1 MARYI
6 VRRTKN
12 DTKVIFGRAARRVG
26 RQPLGECLA
35 IGNGNGTINIK
46 NLVET
51 DSRGADF
58 FELKNIT
65 HTDFW
70 TRTFDSDRKLAGSD
84 QQVGGHTSEA
94 SVVTALNEILGTG
107 LARALAPI
115 TSGTIGVVNFGTE
128 KGTDGTLSDIL
139 DESSNI
145 FILESGGDTI
155 VLTHSDGTIKD
166 DDARSVGGTGNPVTS
181 GGVSGTNLV
190 LTLND

>member
-6 VRRTKN
+6 IRRTKN
-12 DTKVIFGRAARRVG
+12 DTKVVFGRAARRVG

-51 DSRGADF
+51 DSRGSDF

-70 TRTFDSDRKLAGSD
+70 TRSFDSDRKISGSD
-84 QQVGGHTSEA
+84 EQVGGHTSEA

-107 LARALAPI
+107 LVRALSPLE
-115 TSGTIGVVNFGTE
+115 SGTIGNLCIGIE
-128 KGTDGTLSDIL
+128 KGTDGTASNIL
-139 DESSNI
+139 DESSNT
-145 FILESGGDTI
+145 FILESGSDTI
-155 VLTHSDGTIKD
+155 INSRRRHNY
-166 DDARSVGGTGNPVTS
+166 RY
-181 GGVSGTNLV
+181 
-190 LTLND
+190 